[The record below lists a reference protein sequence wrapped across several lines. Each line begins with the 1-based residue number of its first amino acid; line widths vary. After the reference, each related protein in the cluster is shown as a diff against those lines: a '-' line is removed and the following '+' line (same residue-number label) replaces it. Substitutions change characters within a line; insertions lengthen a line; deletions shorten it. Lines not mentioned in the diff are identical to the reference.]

1 MKIKTLIT
9 KDDHEID
16 IGKFTVLVGPNN
28 VGKSQTLGD
37 IHFKMTEGVSA
48 KTILIKDIEFEK
60 PSNFDDLLQG
70 LTVVEDTQHI
80 NHQHLIRGINA
91 NLRGG
96 DQIRVDLSQ
105 FEEQFKSEPN
115 LNFTLGHISKFRVSY
130 LDASSRLLVARSAE
144 SHNAYTEPP
153 QNLLQ
158 CLFEASSSDVGDKLR
173 EAFKDA
179 FNRDII
185 LDYSGMR
192 RLTLRVAKEFEDI
205 PEHPRKAYPI
215 ISKYDQLDT
224 QGDGFRSFAGVV
236 LSLLLSEGRIVLLDE
251 PEAFLHP
258 AQAKMLG
265 NWIAEHSQRVPGQI
279 IIATH
284 NANFLSGIL
293 SSSQEVDIYR
303 LNRTGDYTTYN
314 RITPDATS
322 KLAKS
327 PLLSS
332 QRVLEA
338 IFYKGVVVCEAD
350 ADRCVYQTVA
360 VREFDNQ
367 NILFVHAHNK
377 QAIKVV
383 VSLLKEATIPTCAIT
398 DIDIMNSEVDFK
410 NLLEALNDGDVCDS
424 SLEMRRKIA
433 MIIEGKD
440 EDTILKKLEEDIA
453 ELLEQLKENRHQLSG
468 ARGALKRI
476 RKEASKWSDVKRLG
490 IAGIPE
496 KEQETTEDLIEKA
509 KEYGLFI
516 VPVGE
521 LEGWLN
527 LGIRQKNKWIV
538 LALEALHQ
546 GKCSSE
552 LKDFV
557 KSVLNYLGE
566 DVS

>member
-1 MKIKTLIT
+1 MKIKTLTT

-37 IHFKMTEGVSA
+37 IHFKMAEGVSA
-48 KTILIKDIEFEK
+48 KTVLVKDIEFEK

-70 LTVVEDTQHI
+70 LTVVEDTRHI
-80 NHQHLIRGINA
+80 NQHLIRGINA
-91 NLRGG
+91 NLRSS
-96 DQIRVDLSQ
+96 DQIVVRLDDLKRQ
-105 FEEQFKSEPN
+105 FESEPN
-115 LNFTLGHISKFRVSY
+115 LNFTLGNISKFRVSY
-130 LDASSRLLVARSAE
+130 LSASSRLLVAQSAD
-144 SHNAYTEPP
+144 SYNPHTEPP

-158 CLFEASSSDVGDKLR
+158 GLFGASPDVGDKLS
-173 EAFKDA
+173 EAFKNA
-179 FNRDII
+179 FNMDIV

-192 RLTLRVAKEFEDI
+192 RLALRVAKNFEHI
-205 PEHPRKAYPI
+205 PEDPRKAYPI
-215 ISKYDQLDT
+215 ISEYDQLDT
-224 QGDGFRSFAGVV
+224 QGDGFRSFVGVV

-258 AQAKMLG
+258 AQSKMLG

-303 LNRTGDYTTYN
+303 LNRTGDFTTYK

-350 ADRCVYQTVA
+350 ADRCVYQTVS
-360 VREFDNQ
+360 VREFDDQ

-377 QAIKVV
+377 QVIKDVV
-383 VSLLKEATIPTCAIT
+383 RLLKEATIPTCAIT
-398 DIDIMNSEVDFK
+398 DMDIMNSKVDFK
-410 NLLEALNDGDVCDS
+410 NLLEALNDGNVCDS
-424 SLEMRRKIA
+424 ILEMRKKVA
-433 MIIEGKD
+433 MTIED
-440 EDTILKKLEEDIA
+440 VSEDDILKKLEENVTD
-453 ELLEQLKENRHQLSG
+453 LLEQLKENRHQLSG
-468 ARGALKRI
+468 ARGALNRI
-476 RKEASKWSDVKRLG
+476 RGEASKWSGVKKHG
-490 IAGIPE
+490 IAGILE
-496 KEQETTEDLIEKA
+496 KDQETAKDLVVKA
-509 KEYGLFI
+509 KEFGLFI

-527 LGIRQKNKWIV
+527 LDTRQKNKWIV
-538 LALEALHQ
+538 LALEDLHQ

-557 KSVLNYLGE
+557 KIVLNYLDE

>member
-37 IHFKMTEGVSA
+37 IHFKMAEGVSA
-48 KTILIKDIEFEK
+48 KTVLIKDIEFEK

-70 LTVVEDTQHI
+70 LTVVEDTQYIDH
-80 NHQHLIRGINA
+80 HLIRGINA
-91 NLRGG
+91 NLRSG
-96 DQIRVDLSQ
+96 DQIRVNLGEFKEN
-105 FEEQFKSEPN
+105 FESEPN
-115 LNFTLGHISKFRVSY
+115 LNFTLGTISKFRVSY
-130 LDASSRLLVARSAE
+130 LDASSRLLVAQSAG
-144 SHNAYTEPP
+144 SYNPHTEPP

-158 CLFEASSSDVGDKLR
+158 GLFGASPDVGDKLR
-173 EAFKDA
+173 ETFRAA
-179 FNRDII
+179 FNMDII
-185 LDYSGMR
+185 LDYSGMT
-192 RLTLRVAKEFEDI
+192 RLTLRVAKDFEDI
-205 PEHPRKAYPI
+205 PEDPRKAYPI

-224 QGDGFRSFAGVV
+224 QGDGFRSFVGVV

-258 AQAKMLG
+258 AQAKILG
-265 NWIAEHSQRVPGQI
+265 NWIAEYSQRVPGQI

-293 SSSQEVDIYR
+293 LSSQEVDIYR
-303 LNRTGDYTTYN
+303 LNRTGDSTTYN

-350 ADRCVYQTVA
+350 ADRCVYQTVS
-360 VREFDNQ
+360 VREFDDQ

-377 QAIKVV
+377 QVIKDVV
-383 VSLLKEATIPTCAIT
+383 RLLKEATIPTCTIT
-398 DIDIMNSEVDFK
+398 DIDIINSESDLK
-410 NLLEALNDGDVCDS
+410 KLLEALNDGDVCDS
-424 SLEMRRKIA
+424 ILEMRKKVA
-433 MIIEGKD
+433 MTIED
-440 EDTILKKLEEDIA
+440 VSEDDILKKLEENVAD
-453 ELLEQLKENRHQLSG
+453 LLEQLKENRHQLSG
-468 ARGALKRI
+468 ARGALNRI
-476 RKEASKWSDVKRLG
+476 RKEASKWSNVKRLG
-490 IAGIPE
+490 ITGIPE

>member
-16 IGKFTVLVGPNN
+16 IRKFTVLVGPNN

-37 IHFKMTEGVSA
+37 IHLKMTEGVSA
-48 KTILIKDIEFEK
+48 KTVLVKDIEFEK
-60 PSNFDDLLQG
+60 LSNFDEFLQG
-70 LTVVEDTQHI
+70 LEVVNDPRHI
-80 NHQHLIRGINA
+80 NQHLIRGINA
-91 NLRGG
+91 NLRSG
-96 DQIRVDLSQ
+96 DQIRVNLGE
-105 FEEQFKSEPN
+105 FKEQFKSEPK
-115 LNFTLGHISKFRVSY
+115 LNFTLGTISKFRVSY
-130 LDASSRLLVARSAE
+130 LDASSRLLVAQSAG
-144 SHNAYTEPP
+144 SYNPHTEPP

-158 CLFEASSSDVGDKLR
+158 GLFGASPDVGDKLR
-173 EAFKDA
+173 ETFRAA
-179 FNRDII
+179 FNMDIV
-185 LDYSGMR
+185 LDYSGMT
-192 RLTLRVAKEFEDI
+192 RLTLRVAKDFEYI
-205 PEHPRKAYPI
+205 PEDPRKAYPI

-224 QGDGFRSFAGVV
+224 QGDGFRSFVGVV

-258 AQAKMLG
+258 AQAKILG
-265 NWIAEHSQRVPGQI
+265 NWIAEYSQRVPGQI

-476 RKEASKWSDVKRLG
+476 RKEASKWSDVKRRG

-546 GKCSSE
+546 DKCSSE

-557 KSVLNYLGE
+557 KSVLNYLDE